1 MLSASTAV
9 TLLRSLR
16 PHTAV
21 TLTDGSSGMVM
32 CQFRELVT
40 VLVGSTVRVV
50 ERWECED
57 DWTEAEREWFRR
69 PVTEV
74 VA

>member
-16 PHTAV
+16 PRTAV
-21 TLTDGSSGMVM
+21 TLADGSTGLVM
-32 CQFRELVT
+32 CQTRELVT

-50 ERWECED
+50 ERWQCED
-57 DWTEAEREWFRR
+57 EWTEAEREWFAR
-69 PVTEV
+69 PLTGV

>member
-1 MLSASTAV
+1 MLSPATAV

-16 PHTAV
+16 PHTVV
-21 TLTDGSSGMVM
+21 TLTDGSLGMVM
-32 CQFRELVT
+32 CQSRELVT
-40 VLVGSTVRVV
+40 VLVGAMVRVV
-50 ERWECED
+50 ERWQCED
-57 DWTEAEREWFRR
+57 EWTEAEREWFAR